1 LVGFTRSLAREMGS
15 VNVRVNA
22 ILPGFL
28 DTDMTKS
35 MPQKKK
41 EQIIR
46 RTPLGR
52 LGTVDDIIGAVRLL
66 TSEDSRFITG
76 QSIVIDGGL
85 TC

>member
-1 LVGFTRSLAREMGS
+1 MGS

-28 DTDMTKS
+28 VTDMTKN
-35 MPQKKK
+35 MPQGKK
-41 EQIIR
+41 EQILR

-52 LGTVDDIIGAVRLL
+52 LGTVDDIIGTVRLL
-66 TSEDSRFITG
+66 TSDDSRFITG